1 MGTEMGKM
9 KAGNVMKKKKIMM
22 RETRKNDKDDDG
34 KIVGDEE

>member
-1 MGTEMGKM
+1 MGKM

-22 RETRKNDKDDDG
+22 RETRKDEKYEDD